1 MALFT
6 VLKASRETPE
16 SASTE
21 FVLKRDAWDDYGFKT
36 QYQLYVAVDGEMRFI
51 GTVKILQHG
60 QRETSAPIIEQDFNE
75 LGKGWMSVGDSLDYY
90 QRINELPKE
99 QQVRVLNALMDVII
113 EPTRRAGFADEP
125 GWSTSVFR
133 DRKQPA
139 WEKFL
144 VDAAAIYSQDY
155 SQLPSLD
162 MEFEFT
168 PGGWETALEVNY
180 DSPNIKR
187 TIFPMP
193 GVPYKQIK
201 MPRRCAVIIG
211 KNGSGK
217 STLLSRLARVAFAS
231 PSERAKKDI
240 QSIGVLKPEGIG
252 FFRIITISYSAFDSF
267 SLPGVMIEDVEQI
280 AKDVERGEGRY
291 IFCGLRDVA
300 AEAKAQLERFKES
313 GEEASRLPIDD
324 RLTTTKL
331 KPIEALA
338 DEFEAF
344 YARIIQR
351 NRLVIFKAALNPVLA
366 DSSFSDLESPTV
378 DSLFA
383 DGPRN
388 AFMKWSTGHKIC
400 LHVIASLVAHAVPQS
415 LVLFD
420 EPEAHLHPPL
430 TAALMHGV
438 RIALERTEAFA
449 VIATHS
455 PVVLQETLARH
466 VRVIERRGDLTT
478 LRTPNGETF
487 GENIGTI
494 VYDTF
499 GLTSSGTDYHEVLEA
514 LASVEKSVVSIDEY
528 FSPSLS
534 AQARSYILA
543 LLGSETDETSSLE

>member
-1 MALFT
+1 MSLFT
-6 VLKASRETPE
+6 VFPASRQTPKGL
-16 SASTE
+16 STE
-21 FVLKRDAWDDYGFKT
+21 FALKKDDWNDYGYYT
-36 QYQLYVAVDGEMRFI
+36 QYQLYVAFQAEVRFI
-51 GTVKILQHG
+51 GTVKILRRG
-60 QRETSAPIIEQDFNE
+60 QETGTGPLIEDDFE
-75 LGKGWMSVGDSLDYY
+75 ALGNDWVSVGDSLDYY

-99 QQVRVLNALMDVII
+99 QQVKILNALRDVII
-113 EPTRRAGFADEP
+113 DPKRRAGFDEEP
-125 GWSTSVFR
+125 GWSTSLFR
-133 DRKQPA
+133 DRKQPS

-144 VDAAAIYSQDY
+144 LDAAAIYSQDY
-155 SQLPSLD
+155 SELPSLE
-162 MEFEFT
+162 MEFQFI

-180 DSPNIKR
+180 DAPRLNR
-187 TIFPMP
+187 PLFPLP
-193 GVPYKQIK
+193 GAPRRNVK

-240 QSIGVLKPEGIG
+240 QSIGILKPDGIG

-280 AKDVERGEGRY
+280 ARDVVNGEGRY

-300 AEAKAQLERFKES
+300 AEARDQVEQFKQS
-313 GEEASRLPIDD
+313 DASSTRLPISD
-324 RLTTTKL
+324 RLPTTKL

-338 DEFEAF
+338 DEFELLCE
-344 YARIIQR
+344 RIEEKD
-351 NRLVIFKAALNPVLA
+351 RLTTFKAALNPVLA
-366 DSSFSDLESPTV
+366 DSSFSDLESATV

-415 LVLFD
+415 LILFD

-478 LRTPNGETF
+478 IRNPSGETF

-499 GLTSSGTDYHEVLEA
+499 GLTASGTDYHEVLET
-514 LASVEKSVVSIDEY
+514 LASIEKSVESIDKY
-528 FSPSLS
+528 FTPSLS
-534 AQARSYILA
+534 AQARSYVLS
-543 LLGSETDETSSLE
+543 LLGNQSDGTEGSE